1 MLNLVSP
8 MRILYISLIFSLFS
22 LPLLVAASDMVPDNA
37 SKQTDEGIIQVLIT
51 GKDQPVVVEKG
62 ETLILKAGE
71 KIVFKPGTKI
81 LAGGSLHA
89 SIVKNDI
96 RALKK
101 KEKEQPLEIT
111 QTEQEKIEEH
121 NSLEVAATL
130 ISPFVTRAPVAYR
143 NMEKDAEQL
152 SIQSTSTP
160 GILVEPQRRM
170 ATNPVKHYTTYN
182 LQPKT
187 SCTSTYASP
196 ATKGQ
201 AFRVLRL

>member
-1 MLNLVSP
+1 MQFLFRTLVCCVF
-8 MRILYISLIFSLFS
+8 L
-22 LPLLVAASDMVPDNA
+22 LPLTGAASDIESTVKADPENA
-37 SKQTDEGIIQVLIT
+37 TIAQVLVA
-51 GKDQPVVVEKG
+51 GEDQPVIVESG
-62 ETLILKAGE
+62 ETLILQAGE
-71 KIVFKPGTKI
+71 KIVLKPGTRI

-160 GILVEPQRRM
+160 GILIEPQRRI
-170 ATNPVKHYTTYN
+170 ATEPIKHLTTYI

-187 SCTSTYASP
+187 FFSSTYAPPSTNGP
-196 ATKGQ
+196 

>member
-1 MLNLVSP
+1 MQFLFRTLVCCAF
-8 MRILYISLIFSLFS
+8 L
-22 LPLLVAASDMVPDNA
+22 LPLTGAASNIESTVKADPENATIAQVLVAG
-37 SKQTDEGIIQVLIT
+37 E
-51 GKDQPVVVEKG
+51 DQPVIVESG
-62 ETLILKAGE
+62 ETLILQAGE
-71 KIVFKPGTKI
+71 KIVLKPGTRI

-121 NSLEVAATL
+121 NSLEGAATL
-130 ISPFVTRAPVAYR
+130 ISPFVSTAPASYR
-143 NMEKDAEQL
+143 NKEEEAEQL
-152 SIQSTSTP
+152 SIQSASTP
-160 GILVEPQRRM
+160 GILIEPQRRI
-170 ATNPVKHYTTYN
+170 ATEPIKHLTTYI

-187 SCTSTYASP
+187 FFTSTYAPPSANGP
-196 ATKGQ
+196 